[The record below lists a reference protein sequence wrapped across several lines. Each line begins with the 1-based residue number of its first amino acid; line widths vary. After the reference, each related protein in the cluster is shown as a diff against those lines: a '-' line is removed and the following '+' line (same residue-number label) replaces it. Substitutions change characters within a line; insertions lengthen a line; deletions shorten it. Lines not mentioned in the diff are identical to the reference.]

1 MFFVWLIVFI
11 QETFLCFVKKYHL
24 LLGVFFTAGIP
35 DLPAFAIEPSFISA
49 NIGVLSKSDITSYN
63 PIALIQQE
71 AISGINL
78 TNLFGKGFDNVR
90 FEVETGYQRNDA
102 DKIIIDSGIFT
113 FRGDRSVTS
122 YMANGYYDFNAG
134 AVQPFLIVG
143 LGLAQVSIHHAVNPP
158 NTISETYSGL
168 GYQIGSGIAITV
180 TQNISLDLQYRYFGT
195 YPVTLNNYNGYFK
208 VPGNSVL
215 LWVMVGF

>member
-1 MFFVWLIVFI
+1 M
-11 QETFLCFVKKYHL
+11 KKYHL
-24 LLGVFFTAGIP
+24 LLGVFFTAGTP
-35 DLPAFAIEPSFISA
+35 GLSAFAIEPSFISA
-49 NIGVLSKSDITSYN
+49 NIGVLSKSDTTLYN
-63 PIALIQQE
+63 PVALIQQE
-71 AISGINL
+71 SISSVSGIHL
-78 TNLFGKGFDNVR
+78 TNLFGSGFNHVR

-122 YMANGYYDFNAG
+122 YMANGYYNFKAG
-134 AVQPFLIVG
+134 AVHPFLIAG

>member
-1 MFFVWLIVFI
+1 MFLVYLTALI
-11 QETFLCFVKKYHL
+11 QDTFLCFVKKNHF
-24 LLGVFFTAGIP
+24 LLGVFFYAG
-35 DLPAFAIEPSFISA
+35 LLNVPASAAEPFYSSA
-49 NIGVLSKSDITSYN
+49 NTVGSSNSDITSYN
-63 PIALIQQE
+63 PAGLGIPAF
-71 AISGINL
+71 SGINL
-78 TNLFGKGFDNVR
+78 TSIFCKSFKNIR

-122 YMANGYYDFNAG
+122 YMANGYYDLKTDP
-134 AVQPFLIVG
+134 VHPFIIAG
-143 LGLAQVSIHHAVNPP
+143 LGLAQVSIHNEVNPL

-180 TQNISLDLQYRYFGT
+180 IQNISLDLRYRYFGT
-195 YPVTLNNYNGYFK
+195 YPVSLNNHKEYYK

-215 LWVMVGF
+215 LRVMVGL